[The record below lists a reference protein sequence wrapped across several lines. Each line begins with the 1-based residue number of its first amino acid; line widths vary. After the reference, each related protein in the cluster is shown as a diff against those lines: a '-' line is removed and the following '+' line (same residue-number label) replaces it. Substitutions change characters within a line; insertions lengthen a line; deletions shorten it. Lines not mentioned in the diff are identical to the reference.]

1 MGKDTWKQITKCTAT
16 LSTILSLR
24 HNLLFALSDANN
36 ACLRADK
43 DTSNNSSDDFREL
56 IEAIYKIQSI
66 IKYNENLDV
75 YDGNIAIKDITEYI
89 KHLVRDAQQSKAKS
103 YAFDKIDNNSA
114 LRLHDFS
121 QKIIPIK
128 YCESQ
133 KEYFGKK
140 GKTLHI
146 DVFCYKLNDSIQ
158 KKVYMT
164 AATRSDQ
171 GMSEILGIADIVL
184 GEFKKEHP
192 YAINIYGKSDNA
204 GSYHGNFGAETLYKI
219 CQSKGVNLV
228 RYDYNEPCCGKDQ
241 CNRESAVAKN
251 LIHSF
256 VDAGN
261 DVIFA
266 NDIFKALQ
274 FANLIRLS
282 QY

>member
-66 IKYNENLDV
+66 IKYNENLDDV
-75 YDGNIAIKDITEYI
+75 YDGNIVIKDIIEYI
-89 KHLVRDAQQSKAKS
+89 KHLVTGAQQSKAKS
-103 YAFDKIDNNSA
+103 YAFHKIDNNSA
-114 LRLHDFS
+114 LWLHDFS

-140 GKTLHI
+140 GMTLHI
-146 DVFCYKLNDSIQ
+146 DVFFYKLNGSIK

-164 AATRSDQ
+164 AATRCDQ
-171 GMSEILGIADIVL
+171 GMSEMLGIADLVL
-184 GEFKKEHP
+184 REFKKEYLHVIFMGNQIMLVHIMVILVQRL
-192 YAINIYGKSDNA
+192 YIKS
-204 GSYHGNFGAETLYKI
+204 
-219 CQSKGVNLV
+219 VNLKELTLF
-228 RYDYNEPCCGKDQ
+228 DMITM
-241 CNRESAVAKN
+241 SLAVAKISAIGKVQLQKTLFIVLWMQEMMQYLLMIYSKLCN
-251 LIHSF
+251 LLIWF
-256 VDAGN
+256 V
-261 DVIFA
+261 
-266 NDIFKALQ
+266 
-274 FANLIRLS
+274 
-282 QY
+282 

>member
-1 MGKDTWKQITKCTAT
+1 M
-16 LSTILSLR
+16 
-24 HNLLFALSDANN
+24 
-36 ACLRADK
+36 
-43 DTSNNSSDDFREL
+43 
-56 IEAIYKIQSI
+56 
-66 IKYNENLDV
+66 
-75 YDGNIAIKDITEYI
+75 
-89 KHLVRDAQQSKAKS
+89 
-103 YAFDKIDNNSA
+103 
-114 LRLHDFS
+114 HDFS